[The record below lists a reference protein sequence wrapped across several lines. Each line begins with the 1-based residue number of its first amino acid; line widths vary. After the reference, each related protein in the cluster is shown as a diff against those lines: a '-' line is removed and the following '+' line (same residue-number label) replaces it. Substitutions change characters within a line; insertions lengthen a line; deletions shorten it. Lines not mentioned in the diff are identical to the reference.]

1 MSHEHVCHKN
11 KIVLLSRHVKL
22 FHSGFA
28 TRVICVEQ
36 IVDMGDCAK
45 SEPAIVV
52 IKMESLFQS
61 TLMHTKFLRKLVS
74 EVLMPGTA
82 CVPVSVKT
90 PPRHAHFSGLT
101 SWWWLLSWH
110 FLQEQSFCSSSLKV
124 CRGCISRTT
133 TPMLLCRTRKNQE
146 KTVTTARRRVC
157 SHHCGILLTTLY
169 HEPRLEIRFL
179 WCQNPTCANNF
190 EIGKSGFQPV
200 QFTLRQWQ
208 CCLVFL
214 PFLPFACHGTSNNR

>member
-1 MSHEHVCHKN
+1 MTDEQGFGCHTNTSATKN

-22 FHSGFA
+22 FHNGLQQCF
-28 TRVICVEQ
+28 
-36 IVDMGDCAK
+36 K
-45 SEPAIVV
+45 SEPAIVL
-52 IKMESLFQS
+52 IKMKSLFQS
-61 TLMHTKFLRKLVS
+61 TLMHTKFLRKLIT
-74 EVLMPGTA
+74 EVLIPGA
-82 CVPVSVKT
+82 AFVPSSVNT
-90 PPRHAHFSGLT
+90 PPSHALFSGLT

-110 FLQEQSFCSSSLKV
+110 FKQEQSFYSSSLKV
-124 CRGCISRTT
+124 CRGCINRTT

-146 KTVTTARRRVC
+146 KSVTTARRRVC

-200 QFTLRQWQ
+200 LFTLR
-208 CCLVFL
+208 
-214 PFLPFACHGTSNNR
+214 

>member
-1 MSHEHVCHKN
+1 MLNSFTV
-11 KIVLLSRHVKL
+11 VLQ
-22 FHSGFA
+22 

-52 IKMESLFQS
+52 RKMESLFQS
-61 TLMHTKFLRKLVS
+61 TLMHTKFSSQVGLGGIDARKGLR
-74 EVLMPGTA
+74 PGFRKGLHRA
-82 CVPVSVKT
+82 N
-90 PPRHAHFSGLT
+90 AHFSGLT
-101 SWWWLLSWH
+101 SWCCLLSWL
-110 FLQEQSFCSSSLKV
+110 FSQEQSICSSSLKV
-124 CRGCISRTT
+124 CRGCNSRTT

-179 WCQNPTCANNF
+179 WCQNSTCANNF
-190 EIGKSGFQPV
+190 EIGKWRFQPV
-200 QFTLRQWQ
+200 KFTLR
-208 CCLVFL
+208 
-214 PFLPFACHGTSNNR
+214 